1 MTQGDGGIV
10 TKKMM
15 LMLIATSLILIITGC
30 TSSSDNEATNTIEY
44 YEEMMD
50 TYEDLGTIND
60 EGLTIIEGFFAII
73 TRIDNDEDEDDIEGD
88 INDNLDS
95 LESVK
100 ESNQD
105 FREMVL
111 NNANQ
116 GSWDN
121 DDSSNMILIL
131 DNIEIAMDDLDQAH
145 INLIQYNESR
155 NKDESQILEVM
166 MDIGVIQDL
175 LLNNRERIEDN
186 IEVFYYRIQNH
197 G

>member
-1 MTQGDGGIV
+1 
-10 TKKMM
+10 M